1 MRSINEILKRNGI
14 GEALGIKIKETKSF
28 GENYKN
34 NTKAKLY
41 SISGEIKLLKNGI
54 NDVIRSNTSA
64 LGESKG
70 IDTLDNTEMK
80 SYTDYKKELG
90 LVPSSEKFFGLGKD
104 TVIKCLGRTREN
116 ARSIM
121 KKQYGKPTI
130 KGNVDSYM
138 DGDIIIRYDKED
150 YVSGIDIFK
159 GEVQNF
165 SKKDKIII
173 GEPEDAFETRMD
185 KLFGRTLLDKGSGVY
200 YERLRDCTIKC
211 KNGKVNSITFNYDR
225 KKIEAEKE
233 ARAKEFNRR
242 MNTLANMKYVLN

>member
-28 GENYKN
+28 GENYKK
-34 NTKAKLY
+34 NTKAKML
-41 SISGEIKLLKNGI
+41 SISGETKSLKNGI
-54 NDVIRSNTSA
+54 NDLIRSKTSA
-64 LGESKG
+64 VGESKG

-104 TVIKCLGRTREN
+104 TVIKCLGRTRED

-121 KKQYGKPTI
+121 KKKYGKPEI

-138 DGDIIIRYDKED
+138 NGDIIIRYDKEY

-173 GEPEDAFETRMD
+173 GEPEDAFEKRMD
-185 KLFGRTLLDKGSGVY
+185 KLFGRTLLDKGNGVY

-211 KNGKVNSITFNYDR
+211 KNGTVNSVTFNYDR
-225 KKIEAEKE
+225 KKIAAEKE

-242 MNTLANMKYVLN
+242 MNTLANIKYVLN